1 MVSFSAEK
9 VGSVPLR
16 EISFCN
22 VTTPSQLPGH
32 LVVIDMPDNESA
44 QVQSKIKSFI
54 ETSLDFN
61 ATLMDEVQRRSRAYA
76 KAAPR
81 WALDVWFRD
90 KDAFKLAAFVAELWN
105 AIESDSAL
113 IGVAKMERMRGGE
126 FLLDCR
132 GVAALQNPDIQAN
145 IDFALPVSSSKVVIL
160 TRTDVNEWNSILSKH
175 NATAFAHGLPRVY
188 RLVDGQG
195 VGVAAPDARDDDMWT
210 VASSVGSKR
219 SLPGLAW
226 PATGYSQFHQW
237 SYQR

>member
-61 ATLMDEVQRRSRAYA
+61 ATLMDEVQRRSWAYT

-145 IDFALPVSSSKVVIL
+145 IDFALPVSFEGRHLDAHRRQRMEFHPVQAQRDCLRTWAPSCL
-160 TRTDVNEWNSILSKH
+160 PLGGWTR
-175 NATAFAHGLPRVY
+175 R
-188 RLVDGQG
+188 
-195 VGVAAPDARDDDMWT
+195 
-210 VASSVGSKR
+210 
-219 SLPGLAW
+219 
-226 PATGYSQFHQW
+226 
-237 SYQR
+237 